1 MMQTELRHDGTVP
14 TRPEAVG
21 ISGAAMHRVVSE
33 LAALGRKLPGSEAEA
48 RACDIIARL
57 LAEAGL
63 QPTVHEF
70 DAFISWPG
78 CSAVT
83 LLEGTPREIVASG
96 VGFAGAS
103 PADGLCAKLA
113 VGEDRAGRIVLIDGL
128 PRYDAVMAAQRAGAV
143 GVIAVSHGH
152 ERHYVQTSP
161 VWGAPTSEA
170 DLGLLPRI
178 PVVQVSQEDGSAL
191 RGAGPAAEVV
201 LLAESTRAW
210 RRVRMPCVELPGQ
223 SPHFVLLGAHYCTW
237 ADGATDNLAGV
248 ALLLELARLYAASEK
263 PRHGLRF
270 CWWTGHEQG
279 GYAGSSWYADNFR
292 EELFRD
298 AIAYLNVDI
307 VGVKGATT
315 KALRNTTGELAA
327 WAAAV
332 LEETAGALPEEEE
345 AFVRRALHRQDKYV
359 DPRRSARNSDQS
371 FSGIGLSTAQVS
383 AFLPA
388 ASPDHM
394 PNSGLAWWWQTD
406 QDTADRCDP
415 GILAMDTLIYRNL
428 LEGLVRPDVLPMDFA
443 GTAANIHAALREY
456 AEAAPDLS
464 EIGALSALAGRL
476 HGAVVRLAAAP
487 ITDPARRNVAL
498 LRVARHLNPMMHHA
512 GGDFDFDLG
521 RASRLLPGLAP
532 ALTLDS
538 LSPDAARMARTM
550 LRRRANRIA
559 HGMLRAEEVILAE
572 LAPTDAKDPS

>member
-1 MMQTELRHDGTVP
+1 MTHVQ
-14 TRPEAVG
+14 TRPASALLTSPEAAG
-21 ISGAAMHRVVSE
+21 ISGTAMHRVVTE
-33 LAALGRKLPGSEAEA
+33 LAALGRKLPGSEEEA
-48 RACDIIARL
+48 RACAIITRL
-57 LAEAGL
+57 LDEAGVRHE
-63 QPTVHEF
+63 VHEF

-78 CSAVT
+78 RSAVT
-83 LLEGTPREIVASG
+83 LLGEAPREIAATG
-96 VGFAGAS
+96 VGFASAS
-103 PADGLCAKLA
+103 PAKGLRARLADG
-113 VGEDRAGRIVLIDGL
+113 GDRAGRIALIDGL
-128 PRYDAVMAAQRAGAV
+128 PRYDAVMAAQREGAV

-161 VWGAPTSEA
+161 VWGAPTGEA
-170 DLGLLPRI
+170 DLALLPAI
-178 PVVQVSQEDGSAL
+178 PVVQVSKEDGAAL
-191 RGAGPAAEVV
+191 RAAGPEAEVV

-210 RRVRMPCVELPGQ
+210 RRVRMPCAEIPGE

-248 ALLLELARLYAASEK
+248 ALLLELARLYATGEK

-279 GYAGSSWYADNFR
+279 GYAGSSWYADNTR

-315 KALRNTTGELAA
+315 KALRNTTGELAEY
-327 WAAAV
+327 AAAV
-332 LEETAGALPEEEE
+332 LEATAGALPEEEE
-345 AFVRRALHRQDKYV
+345 AFVRRALHRQDRYV
-359 DPRRSARNSDQS
+359 DPRRCARNSDQS

-415 GILAMDTLIYRNL
+415 DILATDTLIYRNL
-428 LEGLVRPDVLPMDFA
+428 LEGLVRAEVLPLDFRGA
-443 GTAANIHAALREY
+443 VADIRAALREY
-456 AEAAPDLS
+456 AEAAPDLP
-464 EIGALSALAGRL
+464 ELAELSALAERL
-476 HGAVVRLAAAP
+476 DDATAKLAATPAAD
-487 ITDPARRNVAL
+487 TARRNAAL

-532 ALTLDS
+532 ALKLVG
-538 LSPDAARMARTM
+538 LEPDAAHMARTV

-559 HGMLRAEEVILAE
+559 HGMRRAEDAILAE
-572 LAPTDAKDPS
+572 LA